1 MGSSKAR
8 RDELTTELGELR
20 QQIELVTKRARGLGE
35 RYEKNADI
43 ADCSFFLQRALS
55 CLNEEDEH
63 WPENLSKI
71 DWVAFGKTLKRQ
83 RTQAKLGLK
92 ELSELLDVSES
103 MIRQMESAEKRP
115 GPRLMLR
122 LLALAP
128 LNLRSEDLQTEQ
140 SPPGVVPT
148 LWRAPHYEP
157 RQLIAELVER
167 LNGSGCALE
176 QTTAYLDYQSASD
189 WLTTCNAPNYLAAF
203 SNTTALDEAAA
214 RIAEQCGAGGV
225 DLIAIGCGDAKRE
238 VKLTES
244 LIKYSAQHNIQD
256 IRVFLLDISH
266 SLLIEGHNHAK
277 AVLGDRVKNILALH
291 GNFHDLSQYPLF
303 TANDL
308 RTRCR
313 VFTLLGC
320 TLANL
325 DHEVRFFRD
334 TMSAA
339 APGDFFIADY
349 TNAYASP
356 EDPEKIRALDPAF
369 QASMRDSHQRWLGGP
384 IYRYCKGMRSIDFAL
399 EVSTDCIVRGSYEL
413 TYVANVNMEKD
424 LPRRRFVVQRVRRY
438 DSALLE
444 DCLTRTGWKPVRRS
458 PYGGNDQSNLTL
470 LALRRTSPA
479 EG

>member
-1 MGSSKAR
+1 MPTKPR
-8 RDELTTELGELR
+8 RDELSTELGNLR
-20 QQIELVTKRARGLGE
+20 ALIEQAAKKAQALAE
-35 RYEKNADI
+35 RYEKNPDLAD
-43 ADCSFFLQRALS
+43 SLLFLQRALS

-63 WPENLSKI
+63 WPDHLTKI
-71 DWVAFGKTLKRQ
+71 DWAAFGKTLKRQ
-83 RTQAKLGLK
+83 RMQAKLGIK
-92 ELSELLDVSES
+92 ELADMVEVSES
-103 MIRQMESAEKRP
+103 MIRHMEAAEKRP

-128 LNLRSEDLQTEQ
+128 LNLRPEDLKTEQ
-140 SPPGVVPT
+140 SQPGVVPT
-148 LWRAPHYEP
+148 IWAAPHYEP
-157 RQLIAELVER
+157 RQLLAELVER
-167 LNGSGCALE
+167 LNGAGCALE

-203 SNTTALDEAAA
+203 SNTAALEAAA
-214 RIAEQCGAGGV
+214 ALIAEKCGAGGL

-238 VKLTES
+238 VKLAEY
-244 LIKYSAQHNIQD
+244 LLKHGAQHNIQD
-256 IRVFLLDISH
+256 LRIFLLDISH
-266 SLLIEGHNHAK
+266 SLLTEGHSHAK
-277 AVLGDRVKNILALH
+277 AVLGDSAKNVLALH

-303 TANDL
+303 TPADR

-313 VFTLLGC
+313 VYTLLGC

-349 TNAYASP
+349 TNAYAPP
-356 EDPEKIRALDPAF
+356 EDQAKIRALDPAF
-369 QASMRDSHQRWLGGP
+369 QASMRESHQRWLGGP
-384 IYRYCKGMRSIDFAL
+384 IYRYCKGARSIDFAL

-444 DCLTRTGWKPVRRS
+444 DCLTRTGWAPVLRS

-470 LALRRTSPA
+470 LMLRKTSAP
-479 EG
+479 EV